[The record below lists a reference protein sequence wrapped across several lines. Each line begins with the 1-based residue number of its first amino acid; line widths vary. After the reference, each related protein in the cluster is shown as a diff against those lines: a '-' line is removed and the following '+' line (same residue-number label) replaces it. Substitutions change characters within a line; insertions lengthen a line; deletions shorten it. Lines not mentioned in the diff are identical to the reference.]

1 MTEFV
6 MKLLVIF
13 LSITIPVGI
22 HGFVSKTR
30 TLQIPQNNVV
40 MGGSSSSSSS
50 TVLFGAFHKRNKQ
63 ADLMKKMQQAK
74 EEREEKQPEEK
85 KELSDEE
92 IKERNDR
99 KRFEELLNREGVTAN
114 NYDYGVGDNYLTKEQ
129 EEEDMTAS
137 QRGVDRL
144 FEGDPAPTAP
154 FEDLT
159 HMTTENALSKKGTK
173 RLLPWLSGNTKDY
186 LIIIS
191 DPRAKSL
198 YMRKVYKQLTAS
210 LSEQLKQRLIFINA
224 DTPAEN
230 RKCVFYPIHSYYD
243 CTLTFSTF
251 THSFFVAIYI
261 STFHWDMEYI
271 DG

>member
-1 MTEFV
+1 MTEV
-6 MKLLVIF
+6 ITKLLLIF
-13 LSITIPVGI
+13 LSITIPI
-22 HGFVSKTR
+22 EINGFVVKGR
-30 TLQIPQNNVV
+30 TLQLSKDVV
-40 MGGSSSSSSS
+40 IGGSSSSS
-50 TVLFGAFHKRNKQ
+50 TVLFGAFNRRNKQ

-74 EEREEKQPEEK
+74 EEREEKRPEEK

-92 IKERNDR
+92 IKEMNDR
-99 KRFEELLNREGVTAN
+99 KRFEELLNREGVTAT

-144 FEGDPAPTAP
+144 FEGDPAPTDP

-191 DPRAKSL
+191 DPRAKSS

-210 LSEQLKQRLIFINA
+210 LSAELKQRLIFINA

-230 RKCVFYPIHSYYD
+230 RKYVSSQK
-243 CTLTFSTF
+243 LT
-251 THSFFVAIYI
+251 VI
-261 STFHWDMEYI
+261 SSLCLQILILY
-271 DG
+271 